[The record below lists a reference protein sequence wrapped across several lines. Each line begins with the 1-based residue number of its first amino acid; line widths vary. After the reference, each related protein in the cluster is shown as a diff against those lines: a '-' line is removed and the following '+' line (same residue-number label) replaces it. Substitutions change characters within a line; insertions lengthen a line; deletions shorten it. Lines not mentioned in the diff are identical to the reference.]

1 MKLASIPTRVLD
13 AYDLSRAEARQEA
26 RTGQL
31 WATPDR
37 QRVAVAP
44 TAEAAAWMLGTQAV
58 EPVTCSTLP
67 EQEIVR
73 LGRLAAS
80 RARGAR
86 YRRTG
91 RLEVELPRGGIG
103 VPMILGESARQASDN
118 VRPSMQSFDDAL
130 DALRYATTQ
139 GAPLVWSQSAG
150 SSDDVHPTW
159 PEMRPLTQEWV
170 RRILEEP

>member
-1 MKLASIPTRVLD
+1 MRLASIPTRVLD
-13 AYDLSRAEARQEA
+13 HYDLSRADAREEA

-58 EPVTCSTLP
+58 EPVTCSALP

-91 RLEVELPRGGIG
+91 RLEVELPRGGIE
-103 VPMILGESARQASDN
+103 VPMILGESGDN
-118 VRPSMQSFDDAL
+118 VRPSM
-130 DALRYATTQ
+130 
-139 GAPLVWSQSAG
+139 
-150 SSDDVHPTW
+150 
-159 PEMRPLTQEWV
+159 QEWV

>member
-1 MKLASIPTRVLD
+1 MRLASIPTRTLD

-37 QRVAVAP
+37 QRAAVAP

-67 EQEIVR
+67 EQEIAR

-86 YRRTG
+86 FRRTG

-103 VPMILGESARQASDN
+103 VPMI
-118 VRPSMQSFDDAL
+118 L

-150 SSDDVHPTW
+150 SSDDVHPT
-159 PEMRPLTQEWV
+159 RPS
-170 RRILEEP
+170 

>member
-1 MKLASIPTRVLD
+1 MRLAEISDRTLD
-13 AYDLSRAEARQEA
+13 WYDLARVEARQEA
-26 RTGQL
+26 RAGQL

-37 QRVAVAP
+37 QHVAVAP

-58 EPVTCSTLP
+58 EPVTCSALP

-103 VPMILGESARQASDN
+103 VPTILGESAWQSSDN

-139 GAPLVWSQSAG
+139 GAPLVWSQG
-150 SSDDVHPTW
+150 SGDDVHPTW
-159 PEMRPLTQEWV
+159 PETGPLTQEWV